1 MLKAASRTTSYL
13 LCAFALAAC
22 GGGGGDDGGGFNTP
36 PSFQV
41 GGSVSGLTGTGLVL
55 QNNGG
60 NSLTITANG
69 TFNFSQAVAT
79 GSAYNVS
86 VSTQPSNPT
95 QTCTVTNGSGTVS
108 GAAITTVNVSCSG
121 QVAKFIYVPN
131 LGSDNVSAY
140 SVNATTGALTAIAGS
155 PFATEEGPFAMS
167 ADRQGAR
174 LFVANRGSFVNP
186 PTVTV
191 FSINA
196 TTGALTETVDS
207 PSDLST
213 ASPPPTNQI
222 AVGKPNIHP
231 SGTLGY
237 LALGDRLYGAT
248 VNATT
253 GELTEI
259 AGFPLTLTLTIGF
272 GAFNGAGS
280 FFYVPH
286 GSGGNPGTVTGYS
299 VNTASG
305 VLTSIGS
312 FATGG
317 GSPTFTML
325 NPAGNV
331 LLTPNMLSG
340 SVASFR
346 VDQTSGTLTAA
357 AGSPFSTGANTVP
370 TAVTVHPTKN
380 FVYVTNSNNGQPST
394 IAGYQLD
401 TTTGVLTPIPGSPFG
416 TGGNGAVIAS
426 IDPTGKFIYTAH
438 FSANTI
444 QGFAIDQTSGAL
456 TAVPGG
462 PFITG
467 MNPFAANID
476 PSGKYLY
483 SASRGSNTVSS
494 FAINQTSGALTLIN
508 SLPTGTMPGATELV
522 GLQ

>member
-22 GGGGGDDGGGFNTP
+22 GGGGGDDGGFTTP

-41 GGSVSGLTGTGLVL
+41 GGNVSGLTGTGLVL

-60 NSLTITANG
+60 NNLSVTANG
-69 TFNFSQAVAT
+69 TFTFSQALAT
-79 GSAYNVS
+79 GSAYNVT

-95 QTCTVTNGSGTVS
+95 QTCAVTNGSGTVS

-121 QVAKFIYVPN
+121 QAAKFIYVPN
-131 LGSDNVSAY
+131 LGSDDVSAY
-140 SVNATTGALTAIAGS
+140 SVNATTGALTALAGS

-174 LFVANRGSFVNP
+174 LFVANRGSAANP
-186 PTVTV
+186 PTITV
-191 FSINA
+191 FAIDA

-207 PSDLST
+207 PSELSV
-213 ASPPPTNQI
+213 ASPPGANQSS
-222 AVGKPNIHP
+222 VGKPNVHP
-231 SGTLGY
+231 SGSLGY
-237 LALGDRLYGAT
+237 VALGDRLYGAT
-248 VNATT
+248 VNTTT

-259 AGFPLTLTLTIGF
+259 AGFPLTLSLTIGF
-272 GAFNGAGS
+272 GAFNGAGT

-286 GSGGNPGTVTGYS
+286 GAGGNPGTITAYS

-312 FATGG
+312 FPTSGG
-317 GSPTFTML
+317 DPTFTLL

-331 LLTPNMLSG
+331 LFTPNAQSA
-340 SVASFR
+340 SVAAFR

-357 AGSPFSTGANTVP
+357 AGSPFSTGAGSVP

-380 FVYVTNSNNGQPST
+380 FVYATNSNNGQPST

-401 TTTGVLTPIPGSPFG
+401 TTTGVLTPIPGSPFA
-416 TGGNGAVIAS
+416 TGGNGAAIAS
-426 IDPTGKFIYTAH
+426 IDATGKFLYTAH
-438 FSANTI
+438 FSSNTI

-462 PFITG
+462 PFTTG
-467 MNPFAANID
+467 TNPFALNID

-483 SASRGSNTVSS
+483 SANRGSNTVSS
-494 FAINQTSGALTLIN
+494 YSINQTSGALTVVNTLA
-508 SLPTGTMPGATELV
+508 TGTMPGATELI